1 MTHGAL
7 TSPKDVRNYRMVS
20 ASSLGDL
27 PTTYEIQNMP
37 DVKNQGFYSAC
48 VSYAL
53 SVIAEWHCRRYG
65 DETADLSPFYNYGN
79 RRYTTWTGAG
89 LYPCDALKTAV
100 KCGFVTAK
108 DFPYKG
114 EIPSITVD
122 FEMRFNDIFD
132 KGIPNRFSAYYRVNT
147 EAEIKQSLMVH
158 GPLLASVDWYHD
170 MTVKNGVIQT
180 KCAKKSGSHA
190 VVIYGWNQQGWLIQ
204 NSWGE
209 KWGVN
214 GRAVLPYDIPIEEAW
229 GIIDEISENR
239 RKQEID
245 NLNAQNA
252 ELSANVEKLMGDI
265 FDLNEKIKDFNTT
278 EEECFRLSDKLSDC
292 KGELAKALDVLDK
305 QNAEIER
312 LRAENIELERPFSS
326 PLGKIMA
333 KILNF
338 IINLT
343 NKTKNN

>member
-7 TSPKDVRNYRMVS
+7 KSPVDVRNYRMVS

-27 PTTYEIQNMP
+27 PITYEIPNMP

-79 RRYTTWTGAG
+79 RRYTTWTGMG

-100 KCGFVTAK
+100 KCGFVTTK
-108 DFPYKG
+108 DFPCKG
-114 EIPSITVD
+114 EPPSITAD
-122 FEMRFNDIFD
+122 FERQFNDIFD
-132 KGIPNRFSAYYRVNT
+132 KGIPNRFSAYYRVRT
-147 EAEIKQSLMVH
+147 ESEIKQSLMVH
-158 GPLLASVDWYHD
+158 GPLLASVEWYHD
-170 MTVKNGVIQT
+170 MTVKSGVIQT
-180 KCAKKSGSHA
+180 KYAKKSGSHA
-190 VVIYGWNQQGWLIQ
+190 VVVYGWNETGWLIQ
-204 NSWGE
+204 NSWGDG
-209 KWGVN
+209 WGVN

-229 GIIDEISENR
+229 GIVDEISENH

-245 NLNAQNA
+245 SLTAQNA
-252 ELSANVEKLMGDI
+252 ELSANVERLMGEI
-265 FDLNEKIKDFNTT
+265 FNLEGKIRDFNTT
-278 EEECFRLSDKLSDC
+278 EEECFRLSDELSDC
-292 KGELAKALDVLDK
+292 RGELAKALDALDDQK
-305 QNAEIER
+305 AEIER
-312 LRAENIELERPFSS
+312 LKAENTELERPFSS
-326 PLGKIMA
+326 PIGQIVA

-338 IINLT
+338 IINLI

>member
-20 ASSLGDL
+20 TSPIGDL
-27 PTTYEIQNMP
+27 PTTYEIQNMT

-48 VSYAL
+48 VAYAL
-53 SVIAEWHCRRYG
+53 AIIAEWHCRRYG

-79 RRYTTWTGAG
+79 RRYTTWTGMG

-100 KCGFVTAK
+100 KCGFVTTK

-114 EIPSITVD
+114 EIPSITAD
-122 FEMRFNDIFD
+122 FERQFNEIFD

-147 EAEIKQSLMVH
+147 ESEIKQSLMVH
-158 GPLLASVDWYHD
+158 GPLLASVEWYHD

-180 KCAKKSGSHA
+180 KYAKKSGSHA
-190 VVIYGWNQQGWLIQ
+190 VVIYGWNEIGWLIQ
-204 NSWGE
+204 NSWGDS
-209 KWGVN
+209 WGVN

-245 NLNAQNA
+245 SLTMKNT
-252 ELSANVEKLMGDI
+252 ELTANVEKLMGEI

-278 EEECFRLSDKLSDC
+278 EEEYFHLSDELADC
-292 KGELAKALDVLDK
+292 RGELAKALDALDDQK
-305 QNAEIER
+305 AETER
-312 LRAENIELERPFSS
+312 LKAENIELKKPFSS
-326 PLGKIMA
+326 PFGKIVA
-333 KILNF
+333 KFLNKILNF
-338 IINLT
+338 LGSVR
-343 NKTKNN
+343 K